1 MNIQRD
7 ETNFSKTTQD
17 NQVLACIE
25 KLSKHPNMVNIKKRM
40 ETTSNEFCFK
50 YEERKKF
57 FTEIQNLNYRK
68 ASQQN
73 DISVKILKES
83 SDICSYI
90 LHHNFN
96 NCLFSDK
103 FPKYLKK
110 ADITPVFEKDE
121 IFLKTSYR
129 PVSIF
134 SRASKIYEWCLYD
147 HGTIIRTGITCRE
160 PLVICTTQLAGGL
173 LVKKLKYFE
182 IMLNIF

>member
-17 NQVLACIE
+17 NPVLACIE
-25 KLSKHPNMVNIKKRM
+25 KLSKHPNMVSIKKRM

-134 SRASKIYEWCLYD
+134 SRASKIYE
-147 HGTIIRTGITCRE
+147 
-160 PLVICTTQLAGGL
+160 
-173 LVKKLKYFE
+173 
-182 IMLNIF
+182 